1 MSKDDITL
9 DNFRPLLIEFLLYQS
24 FILDLHRLFLKVSTF
39 AKLYKLKSVIH
50 TVLINKDPE
59 LIRQLYNL
67 IL

>member
-1 MSKDDITL
+1 MSKDDTTI

-24 FILDLHRLFLKVSTF
+24 FILNLHRIFLKVSTF
-39 AKLYKLKSVIH
+39 AKLFKLKSVIH